1 MNHCQ
6 EVLLDNSDHSNNT
19 FCNSLEQ
26 NVTLVQ
32 NNNALVT
39 HVVNTYPKKIQQ
51 YIKTAFNINTKE
63 QRPFSYFD
71 FPNLSNANFRQIRH
85 KLRDNIV
92 RVTKTHPARYIL
104 KGISIP
110 ESTHKVTLD
119 PMSVGQN
126 YYDLLNSL
134 KNVEPCIH
142 DIKIKIP
149 NTKLHALLVKKGHT
163 PHSINKSIKINFP
176 DIDNNKKTTILVY
189 PNTVIIDIG
198 CTYKPLIYNTST
210 IWLLHEHLS
219 KTAFYL
225 ESSAGN
231 SLELPPVNS
240 WIMTHQHLNKDGSF
254 SICGQSF
261 EFKIEDVNTG
271 LIRFYSKRFKDGT
284 TKPRLEQIQ
293 TPQNSIEDEMKRA
306 MFSGTSN

>member
-1 MNHCQ
+1 
-6 EVLLDNSDHSNNT
+6 LSNNNPSNNI

-32 NNNALVT
+32 DCNSLVT
-39 HVVNTYPKKIQQ
+39 HAVNTYPKRIQQ
-51 YIKTAFNINTKE
+51 YIKTAFDINIKE
-63 QRPFSYFD
+63 QRPFSYLD
-71 FPNLSNANFRQIRH
+71 FPHLTNANFRQIRH
-85 KLRDNIV
+85 KLRDNII

-110 ESTHKVTLD
+110 ENSHKVTLD
-119 PMSVGQN
+119 RMSVGQN
-126 YYDLLNSL
+126 YYDLLDSL

-149 NTKLHALLVKKGHT
+149 NVRLHELLVKKGHSI
-163 PHSINKSIKINFP
+163 HSINKSIRINFP

-189 PNTVIIDIG
+189 PNTVTIDIG

-219 KTAFYL
+219 KAAFYL
-225 ESSAGN
+225 ESLAGN

-240 WIMTHQHLNKDGSF
+240 WIITHQHLNKDGSF

-293 TPQNSIEDEMKRA
+293 TPQDPIRDVMKKT
-306 MFSGTSN
+306 MFSEGMN